1 MGTSVDGYV
10 PAMRCSR
17 ILDLAPVRSLD
28 EHRAAGGID
37 GLDTARAMAPDLLI
51 DLVID
56 AGLRGRGGA
65 GFPTGTKW
73 RTVRANDETSPI
85 APTVV
90 VNAAE
95 GEPGTFGD
103 RSLIRHNPFRVLE
116 GALIAAHAVGSAT
129 VVVTTKQR
137 YTAEATR
144 LAAARDALVE
154 AGIAG
159 AVDIEIVTG
168 PNHYLLGE
176 ETALLEATAGRPPFP
191 RIAPPYRRGTTEI
204 GDPSGGPAALALAG
218 TQGDAPPALVNNVE
232 TLTHV
237 PGIVA
242 HGADWFRTQ
251 GTAESPGSSVF
262 TVSGDV
268 ERGGV
273 GEFALGTPVG
283 EIIQA
288 LSGGSVEGR
297 IAFVLSGIANG
308 VLMAEDLDTPAT
320 YEAMA
325 AAGSGLGTG
334 GFMVFSTESDPIAV
348 AQGVSRF
355 LAVESCG
362 QCTPCK
368 QDGLEIADRLDA
380 LRRGEGPD
388 DALDS
393 LVPLVRHVPEGA
405 RCDLA
410 RQHERVVTSILERF
424 PDHAAAHAA
433 HETGSE
439 PVLIAPIVDIDTEGM
454 VTLDEDHRTK
464 QPDWD
469 HGESWNGQS
478 PADRYDVAVS
488 LS

>member
-1 MGTSVDGYV
+1 
-10 PAMRCSR
+10 MRCSR
-17 ILDLAPVRSLD
+17 VLDLAPVRSLD
-28 EHRAAGGID
+28 EYRAAGGTD
-37 GLDTARAMAPDLLI
+37 ALDTARAMEPDLLI
-51 DLVID
+51 DLVTD

-73 RTVRANDETSPI
+73 RTVRTNDESSPI

-103 RSLIRHNPFRVLE
+103 RALIRRNPFRVLE

-137 YTAEATR
+137 YTTEVDR
-144 LAAARDALVE
+144 LSDARDALVD

-159 AVDIEIVTG
+159 EVDIEIVAG

-191 RIAPPYRRGTTEI
+191 RIAPPYRRGTTEV
-204 GDPSGGPAALALAG
+204 GDPSGGPAAVSMAG
-218 TQGDAPPALVNNVE
+218 LEGDAPPALVNNVE
-232 TLTHV
+232 TLSHV
-237 PGIVA
+237 PGIVG
-242 HGADWFRTQ
+242 HGAEWFRTQ

-288 LSGGSVEGR
+288 LSGGSVVGR

-308 VLMAEDLDTPAT
+308 VLSAEDLDTPAT

-334 GFMVFSTESDPIAV
+334 GFMVFSTDSDPLAV

-368 QDGLEIADRLDA
+368 QDGLEVADRLDTIRRGQA
-380 LRRGEGPD
+380 ADDAIEELLAVLRR
-388 DALDS
+388 
-393 LVPLVRHVPEGA
+393 VPEGA

-410 RQHERVVTSILERF
+410 RQHERVVASLLARF
-424 PDHAAAHAA
+424 PEIAASHAVDHVA
-433 HETGSE
+433 SD
-439 PVLIAPIVDIDTEGM
+439 PVLIAPIVDIDVEGV

-469 HGESWNGQS
+469 HGDTWNGQS
-478 PADRYDVAVS
+478 PADRYDVAVT
-488 LS
+488 LP